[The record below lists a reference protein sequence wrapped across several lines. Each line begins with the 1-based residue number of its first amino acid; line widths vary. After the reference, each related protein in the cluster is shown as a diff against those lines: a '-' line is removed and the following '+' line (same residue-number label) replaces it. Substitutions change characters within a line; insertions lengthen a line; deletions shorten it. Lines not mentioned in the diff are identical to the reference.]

1 MQQQQHR
8 LFQEWNYGF
17 KFMTLDSQEKYLPV
31 ATYKSGQESNL
42 IAMAYLY
49 KADIASP
56 KNIWIWKLKRKYFRY
71 I

>member
-1 MQQQQHR
+1 MA
-8 LFQEWNYGF
+8 
-17 KFMTLDSQEKYLPV
+17 YL
-31 ATYKSGQESNL
+31 YKADIASAKKSNL

-49 KADIASP
+49 KADIASA